1 MKNLNRKLQI
11 EQLDKKLTLMKQFS
25 KIEPSE
31 KGWIFSIRRSLN
43 MSLRQFGQRLNITA
57 QSAKEIENREQTKS
71 ITLKSLSEAAEALDM
86 KLVYGLVPKG
96 KSINKLIERRAMEV
110 AKQIVQRTSH
120 SMSLEDQENI
130 PERINKA
137 IKDKAEQ
144 IKNEIPRY
152 LWD

>member
-96 KSINKLIERRAMEV
+96 KSINKLIEGRAMEV

>member
-86 KLVYGLVPKG
+86 KLFTDLF
-96 KSINKLIERRAMEV
+96 
-110 AKQIVQRTSH
+110 
-120 SMSLEDQENI
+120 
-130 PERINKA
+130 
-137 IKDKAEQ
+137 
-144 IKNEIPRY
+144 PRVSP
-152 LWD
+152 

>member
-1 MKNLNRKLQI
+1 
-11 EQLDKKLTLMKQFS
+11 
-25 KIEPSE
+25 
-31 KGWIFSIRRSLN
+31 
-43 MSLRQFGQRLNITA
+43 
-57 QSAKEIENREQTKS
+57 
-71 ITLKSLSEAAEALDM
+71 
-86 KLVYGLVPKG
+86 
-96 KSINKLIERRAMEV
+96 MEV

-130 PERINKA
+130 PERIKKA